1 MRGRLDSSIRFPEMK
16 LLVDFNDLGFGR
28 IDEWENITDYV
39 LDISGSREKVCEVLG
54 GVSSDIFTFTIDNTN
69 NVFSNHN
76 TRSNYHGK
84 VIGNIHFVLKTDYEG
99 VELDISIIVYVIGF
113 DLKCSSK

>member
-39 LDISGSREKVCEVLG
+39 LDK
-54 GVSSDIFTFTIDNTN
+54 SD
-69 NVFSNHN
+69 
-76 TRSNYHGK
+76 
-84 VIGNIHFVLKTDYEG
+84 
-99 VELDISIIVYVIGF
+99 
-113 DLKCSSK
+113 

>member
-39 LDISGSREKVCEVLG
+39 LDISGSREKESEVLG

-69 NVFSNHN
+69 NVFSNHD
-76 TRSNYHGK
+76 TRSPYHGR
-84 VIGNIHFVLKTDYEG
+84 VGGRVRFVLKTGLEG
-99 VELDISIIVYVIGF
+99 GVLVVRVMMFLNGCEP
-113 DLKCSSK
+113 